1 MNFGVDIAYTVD
13 NADGELDHMK
23 LGIDHVK
30 VMEAMGGVGRKV
42 ERPEDIHSALAWATR
57 ESEMRRLPVL
67 VEIMVEREANA
78 AMGQAIN
85 AIKELNQKVEEQ
97 RAENAALK
105 QRSESLGERLKALE
119 QIFGNHNSN

>member
-42 ERPEDIHSALAWATR
+42 GSGI
-57 ESEMRRLPVL
+57 SEKDV
-67 VEIMVEREANA
+67 VDC
-78 AMGQAIN
+78 QD
-85 AIKELNQKVEEQ
+85 
-97 RAENAALK
+97 
-105 QRSESLGERLKALE
+105 S
-119 QIFGNHNSN
+119 F